1 MSELLSIQ
9 QLNIAYN
16 DTPTVKEVSLAVGEN
31 QIIGIVGE
39 SGSGKSTLIRA
50 IIGLLGR
57 EGRVTSGSIVF
68 QGRHLETM
76 TPRQLRDVRGGEIAM
91 IFQQPESSFDPIRTI
106 GDQFCETMKLHE
118 RATRAEALSRAD
130 AILRGLGFDDPAR
143 VLRSYPFELSGGMC
157 QRAAIAVGMA
167 CRPRLLLADEP
178 TSALDVTVQAETVR
192 TLMKLREDSSTSILL
207 VTHNMGVIAYMADLV
222 GVMYKGRIVEWG
234 TRRDILLNAAHDYTR
249 ALISAIPK
257 LGEPFVPPERYEGRD
272 AENAVK
278 VQLSPTHWV
287 LEEATA

>member
-16 DTPTVKEVSLAVGEN
+16 DTPTVKDVSLAVGEN

-50 IIGLLGR
+50 VIGLLGR
-57 EGRVTSGSIVF
+57 EGRITSGSIVF
-68 QGRHLETM
+68 QGKHLETM
-76 TPRQLRDVRGGEIAM
+76 TPRQLRYVRGGEIAM

-118 RATRAEALSRAD
+118 RATRADALSRAD

-192 TLMKLREDSSTSILL
+192 TLMKLREDSGTSILL

-234 TRRDILLNAAHDYTR
+234 TRQDILLNAAHEYTR

-257 LGEPFVPPERYEGRD
+257 LGEPFVPPKRYEGRD

>member
-16 DTPTVKEVSLAVGEN
+16 DTPTVKDVSLAVGEN

-50 IIGLLGR
+50 VIGLLGR
-57 EGRVTSGSIVF
+57 EGRITSGSIVF

-76 TPRQLRDVRGGEIAM
+76 TPRQLRDVRGGEVAM

-118 RATRAEALSRAD
+118 RASRAEALSRAD

-143 VLRSYPFELSGGMC
+143 VLKSYPFELSGGMC

-192 TLMKLREDSSTSILL
+192 TLMKLREDSGTSILL

>member
-16 DTPTVKEVSLAVGEN
+16 DTPTVKDVSLAVGEN

-50 IIGLLGR
+50 VISLLGR
-57 EGRVTSGSIVF
+57 EGRITSGSIVF

-76 TPRQLRDVRGGEIAM
+76 TPRQLRDVRGGEVAM

-118 RATRAEALSRAD
+118 RASRAEALSRAD

-143 VLRSYPFELSGGMC
+143 VLKSYPFELSGGMC

-192 TLMKLREDSSTSILL
+192 TLMKLREDSGTSILL

>member
-1 MSELLSIQ
+1 
-9 QLNIAYN
+9 
-16 DTPTVKEVSLAVGEN
+16 
-31 QIIGIVGE
+31 
-39 SGSGKSTLIRA
+39 
-50 IIGLLGR
+50 
-57 EGRVTSGSIVF
+57 
-68 QGRHLETM
+68 
-76 TPRQLRDVRGGEIAM
+76 M

-118 RATRAEALSRAD
+118 RASRAEALSRAD

-143 VLRSYPFELSGGMC
+143 VLKSYPFELSGGMC

-192 TLMKLREDSSTSILL
+192 TLMKLREDSGTSILL

-257 LGEPFVPPERYEGRD
+257 LGEPFVPPKRYEGRD

>member
-1 MSELLSIQ
+1 MPDLLSIEK
-9 QLNIAYN
+9 LNIAYN
-16 DTPTVKEVSLAVGEN
+16 DTPTVKDVSLAVGEN

-50 IIGLLGR
+50 VIGLLGR
-57 EGRVTSGSIVF
+57 EGRIPSGSIVF
-68 QGRHLETM
+68 QGRHLEGM
-76 TPRQLRDVRGGEIAM
+76 TSRQLRDVRGSEIAM

-118 RATRAEALSRAD
+118 RATKAEALSRAD

-143 VLRSYPFELSGGMC
+143 VLKSYPFELSGGMC

-192 TLMKLREDSSTSILL
+192 TLMKLREDSGTSILL

-222 GVMYKGRIVEWG
+222 GVMYRGRIVEWG
-234 TRRDILLNAAHDYTR
+234 TRQDILLNAAHDYTR
-249 ALISAIPK
+249 ALISTIPK
-257 LGEPFVPPERYEGRD
+257 LGESFVPPKRYEGRD

-278 VQLSPTHWV
+278 VQLTPTHWV

>member
-118 RATRAEALSRAD
+118 RATRADALSRAG

-143 VLRSYPFELSGGMC
+143 VLKSYPFELSGGMC

-178 TSALDVTVQAETVR
+178 TSALDVTTQAQIVR
-192 TLMKLREDSSTSILL
+192 QMMELRDEYGTSIIV
-207 VTHNMGVIAYMADLV
+207 VTHDIGVAAYMADHIV
-222 GVMYKGRIVEWG
+222 VMKDGRIEDQG
-234 TRRDILLNAAHDYTR
+234 ERGYILNDSTNAYTR
-249 ALISAIPK
+249 KLIRAVPS
-257 LGEPFVPPERYEGRD
+257 LGGKRY
-272 AENAVK
+272 V
-278 VQLSPTHWV
+278 
-287 LEEATA
+287 